1 VIELAHGIGTRTD
14 LPIPVSL
21 ALYGAGMAVAISF
34 FTLVLLWKRPKLHEP
49 EQGRALPIG
58 LQRTID
64 SPVFRRVLQAVTLA
78 LAVLVVVVG
87 LVGPPRPTG
96 NIAPYALYITFW
108 VGLVPLS
115 LLFGPVW
122 RVVNPL
128 RLVHAL
134 LRPLAGAPPAP
145 QIADR
150 VGYWPAAVSL
160 AVFVWLELVYPE
172 RAQPAVV
179 AMFLVVY
186 AVVHLVASL
195 WVGERW
201 FDRGDGFEVYSTL
214 IGRFSPWG
222 RRADGRL
229 ALRNPLVNAATTPAA
244 PGLAAVVITL
254 VGSTAFDGLTRT
266 EFWTAGPGAA
276 NDALSG
282 TLGLAFMIALTA
294 ALYLLGTMLNGWAAS
309 DDPLVQPGRY
319 AHTIIPIAVGY
330 TVAHYFSLLLI
341 DGQLTWILA
350 SDPFRT
356 GADFFGTAAKSI
368 NYTIVSSATIAY
380 VQVAAIVFG
389 HVLGVLLAHDQA
401 LRDSERSNYIHQ
413 LPLAIV
419 MIAYTIGGLGLL
431 FGFGEGQ

>member
-1 VIELAHGIGTRTD
+1 VIELAHGIGSRTD

-21 ALYGAGMAVAISF
+21 ALYGAGMTVAISF
-34 FTLVLLWKRPKLHEP
+34 FALVLLWMRPKLHQP
-49 EQGRALPIG
+49 DQGRALPVG

-64 SPVFRRVLQAVTLA
+64 SAVFRRVLQAVTLA

-115 LLFGPVW
+115 LLLGPVW
-122 RVVNPL
+122 RVANPL
-128 RLVHAL
+128 RLAHAL
-134 LRPLAGAPPAP
+134 LRPLTGPAP
-145 QIADR
+145 APHVADR
-150 VGYWPAAVSL
+150 LGYWPAAVSL

-201 FDRGDGFEVYSTL
+201 FDRGEGFEVYSVL
-214 IGRFSPWG
+214 VGRLSPLG

-229 ALRNPLVNAATTPAA
+229 ALRNPLVGAATTPAG
-244 PGLAAVVITL
+244 PGLAAVVITI

-266 EFWTAGPGAA
+266 EFWTTGPGAA
-276 NDALSG
+276 NDTLSG

-294 ALYLLGTMLNGWAAS
+294 SLYLLGTMLNGRLAG
-309 DDPLVQPGRY
+309 DDPRVQPGRY

-341 DGQLTWILA
+341 DGQFTWILA

-356 GADFFGTAAKSI
+356 GADLFGTAANSI
-368 NYTIVSSATIAY
+368 NYTIVSTATIAY
-380 VQVAAIVFG
+380 VQVAAIIVG
-389 HVLGVLLAHDQA
+389 HILGVLLAHDQA
-401 LRDSERSNYIHQ
+401 LRDSEGGNYVHQ
-413 LPLAIV
+413 LPLVIV
-419 MIAYTIGGLGLL
+419 MIAYTVGGLGLL
-431 FGFGEGQ
+431 FGFGGSQ